1 MNDFLLILS
10 TRLKMILKSVRSMSA
25 LRAITFVFVI
35 TVFVLGAYYTFFR
48 VFSYLVT
55 VEVIGPVLLDRV
67 IEMALFVFLIMLLF
81 SNIITSFSTFYNSRE
96 LDFLFSLPVPP
107 TSIYLA
113 KFFENCIYA
122 SWATLVVAWPLIIAY
137 GVTSNAPIAF
147 YPVSVLSILIY
158 LIIPAALASSLIA
171 LILRIFPKLGAR
183 EVILVSI
190 LLIMGL
196 TYSYIRINNP
206 GLLKIFETENEQAL
220 LQFAAQLSAVG
231 GIYVPSTWL
240 SNILKGFN
248 NNQTELIFNFLL
260 LLFVSLSMILLA
272 FFVAKTSYVRAWLST
287 SEHSSKNRKR
297 KSLLHYPRQQT
308 AKTVFLKDLLL
319 FVREPTQW
327 VQLSVF
333 LTLLI
338 VYIMSLRRTPI
349 YFVFPLWRTIVAFAN
364 FAYIS
369 FVLATLGVR
378 FIFPSMSLE
387 RSGIWVIGSSPISFK
402 KILMIKYVFNLVT
415 AVLIIE
421 VLIIFANLF
430 INIDRRL
437 YVIMP
442 VIGLFVAAALVS
454 INLGLGSRFLQFTED
469 NPSRIAAGSGGIIAA
484 LVSITYVG
492 VSILF
497 LATPAYNYLSNTFLN
512 RPVNYY
518 LVYAGFALFLLTN
531 TAAIVLPIRIGIKA
545 LERRDF

>member
-1 MNDFLLILS
+1 M
-10 TRLKMILKSVRSMSA
+10 KSMRSMNA
-25 LRAITFVFVI
+25 IRAITFVLVLAA
-35 TVFVLGAYYTFFR
+35 FVLGAYYTLFR
-48 VFSYLVT
+48 VFSYLIT
-55 VEVIGPVLLDRV
+55 VEVIGPVLLDRIV
-67 IEMALFVFLIMLLF
+67 EMALFVFFIMLLF
-81 SNIITSFSTFYNSRE
+81 SNTITSFSTFYNTRE

-137 GVTSNAPIAF
+137 GVTSNAPAAY

-171 LILRIFPKLGAR
+171 IILRIFPKLGPR
-183 EVILVSI
+183 EVIIISI

-196 TYSYIRINNP
+196 SYAYIRINNP
-206 GLLKIFETENEQAL
+206 GLLKIFETDSEQAL
-220 LQFAAQLSAVG
+220 LQFAAQLTAVG

-240 SNILKGFN
+240 SNVLRGFN
-248 NNQTELIFNFLL
+248 GNHAQVLFNFSL
-260 LLFVSLSMILLA
+260 LLFVSLSMIILA
-272 FFVAKTSYVRAWLST
+272 FLIAKTCYVRTWLST
-287 SEHSSKNRKR
+287 GEHSSKASKR
-297 KSLLHYPRQQT
+297 KSLLRHTQQQVART
-308 AKTVFLKDLLL
+308 FLLKDLIL

-333 LTLLI
+333 LILLM

-369 FVLATLGVR
+369 FVIATLGVR

-387 RSGIWVIGSSPISFK
+387 RSGIWIIGSSPVSFR
-402 KILMIKYVFNLVT
+402 KIVMTKYIFNLIT
-415 AVLIIE
+415 AALIIE
-421 VLIIFANLF
+421 VLIVFANLF

-437 YVIMP
+437 YLVMP
-442 VIGLFVAAALVS
+442 VIGLFMAAALVS
-454 INLGLGSRFLQFTED
+454 INLGLGSKFLQFTED
-469 NPSRIAAGSGGIIAA
+469 NPARIAAGSGGIISA

-497 LATPAYNYLSNTFLN
+497 LATPAYNYLSNTFMN
-512 RPVNYY
+512 RPGNFYF
-518 LVYAGFALFLLTN
+518 VYTGFALFLMISL
-531 TAAIVLPIRIGIKA
+531 AAIFLPLRIGIKA
-545 LERRDF
+545 LERRDY

>member
-1 MNDFLLILS
+1 MSDFLTIFS
-10 TRLKMILKSVRSMSA
+10 TRIKMILKSIRSMNA
-25 LRAITFVFVI
+25 LQAATFVFVI
-35 TVFVLGAYYTFFR
+35 TAFVLGAYYTFFR

-67 IEMALFVFLIMLLF
+67 IEMALFVFFIMLLF

-96 LDFLFSLPVPP
+96 LDLLFSLPVRP

-137 GVTSNAPIAF
+137 GVTTNVPIGY
-147 YPVSVLSILIY
+147 YPVSIISILVY

-183 EVILVSI
+183 EVIIISI
-190 LLIMGL
+190 VLIMGL
-196 TYSYIRINNP
+196 TYSYIRISNP

-220 LQFAAQLSAVG
+220 LQFAAQLTAVG
-231 GIYVPSTWL
+231 GVYVPSTWL
-240 SNILKGFN
+240 SNILKGFTGS
-248 NNQTELIFNFLL
+248 QTHLIFNFSLL
-260 LLFVSLSMILLA
+260 SCVSLSMVILTY
-272 FFVAKTSYVRAWLST
+272 FVANTCYVRAWLST
-287 SEHSSKNRKR
+287 GEHDSKARKHR
-297 KSLLHYPRQQT
+297 SLLQHPRRNAT
-308 AKTVFLKDLLL
+308 TTIFLKDLLM

-333 LTLLI
+333 LILLV
-338 VYIMSLRRTPI
+338 VYIISLRRTPV
-349 YFVFPLWRTIVAFAN
+349 YFVFPLWRTVVAFAN

-378 FIFPSMSLE
+378 FIFPSISLE
-387 RSGIWVIGSSPISFK
+387 RAGIWLIGSSPMPFRR
-402 KILMIKYVFNLVT
+402 ILLIKYVFNLIT

-421 VLIIFANLF
+421 FLIVFANLF
-430 INIDRRL
+430 INLDRRL
-437 YVIMP
+437 YLIMP
-442 VIGLFVAAALVS
+442 AIGLFVAAALVS
-454 INLGLGSRFLQFTED
+454 INLGLGSRFPQFNED
-469 NPSRIAAGSGGIIAA
+469 NPSRIAAGSGGIISA
-484 LVSITYVG
+484 LVSIAYVG
-492 VSILF
+492 ISILL

-512 RPVNYY
+512 RPIDYY
-518 LVYAGFALFLLTN
+518 LVYAGFALFFLVNL
-531 TAAIVLPIRIGIKA
+531 AAIVVPLRLGIRT

>member
-1 MNDFLLILS
+1 MNDLGLILG
-10 TRLKMILKSVRSMSA
+10 TRIKMILKSIKSMNAVRAASF
-25 LRAITFVFVI
+25 IFVIGVFVF
-35 TVFVLGAYYTFFR
+35 GAYYTFFK

-67 IEMALFVFLIMLLF
+67 IEMALFVFFIMLLF

-137 GVTSNAPIAF
+137 GVTSNVPLAY
-147 YPVSVLSILIY
+147 YPVSVLSVLIY
-158 LIIPAALASSLIA
+158 LIIPAAVASSLIA
-171 LILRIFPKLGAR
+171 FILRIFPKLGAR
-183 EVILVSI
+183 EVITVSI
-190 LLIMGL
+190 VLIMGL

-220 LQFAAQLSAVG
+220 LQFAAQLTAVG

-248 NNQTELIFNFLL
+248 TNHTLLIFNFSL
-260 LLFVSLSMILLA
+260 LLFASISMILLT
-272 FFVAKTSYVRAWLST
+272 FFVAKTCYVRAWLST
-287 SEHSSKNRKR
+287 GEHGGKTRKR
-297 KSLLHYPRQQT
+297 KSLLRYPHRQMT
-308 AKTVFLKDLLL
+308 KTVFLKDLLL

-333 LTLLI
+333 LILLV
-338 VYIMSLRRTPI
+338 VYVMSLRRTPI

-387 RSGIWVIGSSPISFK
+387 RAGIWIIGSSPMSFRR
-402 KILMIKYVFNLVT
+402 IVMIKYIFNLIT

-421 VLIIFANLF
+421 FLIIFANLF

-437 YVIMP
+437 YLIMP
-442 VIGLFVAAALVS
+442 AIGFFVAAALVS
-454 INLGLGSRFLQFTED
+454 INLGLGSRFPQFNED
-469 NPSRIAAGSGGIIAA
+469 NPSRIAAGSGGIISA
-484 LVSITYVG
+484 LVSIAYVG
-492 VSILF
+492 ISILF

-518 LVYAGFALFLLTN
+518 LVYAGFSLFFLFTLT
-531 TAAIVLPIRIGIKA
+531 AIILPLMLGIKS